1 MRRLE
6 VALAVLVATAGLA
19 VAGPSVGVVVTGDPA
34 LQNKVRAQV
43 TAWIQQHGF
52 AVAAKPLSIDA
63 LKTLTNC
70 FVIEDMTCARG
81 VVEHQSTADFLVF
94 VRADLVGGK
103 RSKEANLVAYWFL
116 KDRDAVVD
124 KRNCKPCGNAVLAK
138 TTTDLVAAI
147 YDETALAKARLKIAD
162 PPGLVV
168 MLDGVNVGVTPL
180 EQDVPP
186 GKHDI
191 ALVRDEATLGT
202 ISLETKAGDITDVKV
217 PIKSPAAVA
226 ATPPPPTGPS
236 PVVTSPST
244 PSEHASPSRIIP
256 GLLIVAGVGAVA
268 TGAVFVYYGHK
279 NGPDD
284 PLIYP
289 SATNQGAIIAGVGGA
304 VLITGLVLWW
314 HGTAA
319 SSQNGPTAALT
330 PGGTIVGWA
339 GHF

>member
-1 MRRLE
+1 MRRVE
-6 VALAVLVATAGLA
+6 VALAVLVATARLA
-19 VAGPSVGVVVTGDPA
+19 AAGPSVGVVVTGDPA

-52 AVAAKPLSIDA
+52 AVAAKPLSTDA

-70 FVIEDMTCARG
+70 FVIEDMACARG
-81 VVEHQSTADFLVF
+81 VVEHQATSDFLVF

-116 KDRDAVVD
+116 KDRDAVAD
-124 KRNCKPCGNAVLAK
+124 KRNCKPCANAVLAQ
-138 TTTDLVAAI
+138 TTTDLIAAI

-162 PPGLVV
+162 PPGLIV

-191 ALVRDEATLGT
+191 ALVRDGTTLGSVS
-202 ISLETKAGDITDVKV
+202 IETKAGDVTDVKM
-217 PIKSPAAVA
+217 PIKSPTVA
-226 ATPPPPTGPS
+226 TTGPAPAITPPTGPS
-236 PVVTSPST
+236 ERAP
-244 PSEHASPSRIIP
+244 PSRIVP
-256 GLLIVAGVGAVA
+256 GLLIVAGLGAVA

-289 SATNQGAIIAGVGGA
+289 NATKQGAIIAGVGGA

>member
-1 MRRLE
+1 VRRVK
-6 VALAVLVATAGLA
+6 VALAVLFATARLA
-19 VAGPSVGVVVTGDPA
+19 AAGPSVGVVVTGDPA
-34 LQNKVRAQV
+34 LQSKVRAQV

-52 AVAAKPLSIDA
+52 VVAAKPLSTDA

-103 RSKEANLVAYWFL
+103 RSKEANLVAYWFF

-124 KRNCKPCGNAVLAK
+124 KRNCKPCANAVLAK
-138 TTTDLVAAI
+138 TATDLIAAI

-191 ALVRDEATLGT
+191 ALVRDDATLGSVS
-202 ISLETKAGDITDVKV
+202 IETKAGDVIDVKV

-226 ATPPPPTGPS
+226 TTLSTTTDPAPAIPPVTGPS
-236 PVVTSPST
+236 ERAP
-244 PSEHASPSRIIP
+244 PSRVVP
-256 GLLIVAGVGAVA
+256 GLLIVAGLGAVA

-289 SATNQGAIIAGVGGA
+289 SATKEGAIIAGVGGA

-339 GHF
+339 GQF

>member
-1 MRRLE
+1 VRRIE
-6 VALAVLVATAGLA
+6 VTLAVLVATARLA
-19 VAGPSVGVVVTGDPA
+19 AAGPSVGVVVTGDPG

-43 TAWIQQHGF
+43 TSWIQQHGF
-52 AVAAKPLSIDA
+52 AVAAKPLSADA

-70 FVIEDMTCARG
+70 FVIEDMACARG
-81 VVEHQSTADFLVF
+81 VVEHQSTADYLVF

-124 KRNCKPCGNAVLAK
+124 KRNCKPCASAVLAK
-138 TTTDLVAAI
+138 TTTELVTAI

-191 ALVRDEATLGT
+191 ALVRDDATLGT
-202 ISLETKAGDITDVKV
+202 VSIETQAGDVTDVKV
-217 PIKSPAAVA
+217 PIKSPAVVA
-226 ATPPPPTGPS
+226 TTPAITAPTGPS
-236 PVVTSPST
+236 EAP
-244 PSEHASPSRIIP
+244 SPSRIFP
-256 GLLIVAGVGAVA
+256 GLLIIAGIGAIA

-289 SATNQGAIIAGVGGA
+289 DATKQGAIVAGLGGA

-314 HGTAA
+314 HGSAA
-319 SSQNGPTAALT
+319 ASQNGPTAALT

>member
-1 MRRLE
+1 VRRVE
-6 VALAVLVATAGLA
+6 VALAVLVATARLA
-19 VAGPSVGVVVTGDPA
+19 AAGPSVGVVVTGDPA

-52 AVAAKPLSIDA
+52 AVAAKPLSTDA

-81 VVEHQSTADFLVF
+81 VVEHQATSDFLVF

-124 KRNCKPCGNAVLAK
+124 KRNCKPCATAVLAK
-138 TTTDLVAAI
+138 TTTDLIAAI

-191 ALVRDEATLGT
+191 ALVRDDATLGT
-202 ISLETKAGDITDVKV
+202 VSIETKAGDVTDVKV
-217 PIKSPAAVA
+217 PIKSPSVTTT
-226 ATPPPPTGPS
+226 TPSTTTGTAPTITAPTGPS
-236 PVVTSPST
+236 ERSP
-244 PSEHASPSRIIP
+244 PSRIVP
-256 GLLIVAGVGAVA
+256 GLLIVAGLGAVA

-289 SATNQGAIIAGVGGA
+289 SATKDGAIIAGVGGA

>member
-1 MRRLE
+1 VRRLE
-6 VALAVLVATAGLA
+6 VALAVLVATARLA

-52 AVAAKPLSIDA
+52 AVAAKPLSLDA

-103 RSKEANLVAYWFL
+103 RSKEANLVAYWFM

-124 KRNCKPCGNAVLAK
+124 KRNCKPCANAVLAK
-138 TTTDLVAAI
+138 TTTDLVTAV

-191 ALVRDEATLGT
+191 ALVRDDATLGSV
-202 ISLETKAGDITDVKV
+202 SLETKAGDVTDVKV
-217 PIKSPAAVA
+217 PIKSPATVA
-226 ATPPPPTGPS
+226 SPPTTTGPS
-236 PVVTSPST
+236 PVVTSPPVPT
-244 PSEHASPSRIIP
+244 ERASPSRIIP

-289 SATNQGAIIAGVGGA
+289 SATKEGAIIAGVGGA

>member
-1 MRRLE
+1 VRRVE
-6 VALAVLVATAGLA
+6 VALAVLVATARLA
-19 VAGPSVGVVVTGDPA
+19 AAGPSVGVVVTGDPA
-34 LQNKVRAQV
+34 LQNKVRTQV

-52 AVAAKPLSIDA
+52 AVASKPLSTDA

-103 RSKEANLVAYWFL
+103 RSKEANLVAYWFF

-124 KRNCKPCGNAVLAK
+124 KRNCKPCANAVLAK
-138 TTTDLVAAI
+138 TATDLIAAI
-147 YDETALAKARLKIAD
+147 YDETALAKARLRIAD

-191 ALVRDEATLGT
+191 ALVRDDATLGSVS
-202 ISLETKAGDITDVKV
+202 IESKAGEVTDVKV
-217 PIKSPAAVA
+217 PIKSPSN
-226 ATPPPPTGPS
+226 ATPATTHPAPVIQPAGPS
-236 PVVTSPST
+236 ERTQ
-244 PSEHASPSRIIP
+244 PSRIVP
-256 GLLIVAGVGAVA
+256 GLLIVAGLGAVA

-289 SATNQGAIIAGVGGA
+289 NATKQGAIIAGIGGA

>member
-52 AVAAKPLSIDA
+52 AVAAKPLSMDA

-124 KRNCKPCGNAVLAK
+124 KRNCKPCANAVLAK

-191 ALVRDEATLGT
+191 ALVRDDATLGT
-202 ISLETKAGDITDVKV
+202 VSLETKAGDVTDVKV

-226 ATPPPPTGPS
+226 TTPPATGPS

-244 PSEHASPSRIIP
+244 PSVPPSRIIP
-256 GLLIVAGVGAVA
+256 GLLIVAGIGAVA

-289 SATNQGAIIAGVGGA
+289 SATKQGAIIAGVGGA

>member
-1 MRRLE
+1 VRRLE
-6 VALAVLVATAGLA
+6 VALAVLAATVRLA

-52 AVAAKPLSIDA
+52 AVAAKPLSLDA

-103 RSKEANLVAYWFL
+103 RSKEANLVAYWFM

-124 KRNCKPCGNAVLAK
+124 KRNCKPCANAVLAK
-138 TTTDLVAAI
+138 TTTDLVTAI

-191 ALVRDEATLGT
+191 ALVRDEATLGSV
-202 ISLETKAGDITDVKV
+202 SLETKAGDVTDVKV

-226 ATPPPPTGPS
+226 TTTPTGPA
-236 PVVTSPST
+236 PVVTSPPVPT
-244 PSEHASPSRIIP
+244 ERGSPSRIIP

-289 SATNQGAIIAGVGGA
+289 SATKQGAIIAGVGGA

-339 GHF
+339 GQF